1 MVDGNGYI
9 NKWRFKMTGK
19 ELVKKI
25 SDETG
30 YKEEAIK
37 EVVSTL
43 FEVISKEM
51 LEGNEIKIP
60 RFGNFIAKTFK
71 SRNIFHPKTEEL
83 IKVPDRKLPK
93 FEAGPYLKKQ
103 FTNN

>member
-1 MVDGNGYI
+1 
-9 NKWRFKMTGK
+9 MTKK

-43 FEVISKEM
+43 FEVISEEM
-51 LEGNEIKIP
+51 LNGNEVKISK
-60 RFGNFIAKTFK
+60 FGNFIAKLFK
-71 SRNIFHPKTEEL
+71 ARKIYHPKTGEF
-83 IKVPDRKLPK
+83 ISVPDRIIPK
-93 FEAGPYLKKQ
+93 FEAGPHLKKQ